1 MSVNIQELFDDIA
14 AEIGS
19 GASNKVFTAKFVR
32 AVNRSLDT
40 LSLRANLETRLG
52 HIAQINTT
60 YTELD
65 DEYNYIL
72 FTGVRYFLPRMG
84 QRPGDPRVAKAVLED
99 TDGAW
104 ESAIGDFISARSYTL
119 QDTSTNDIAGWG
131 DVS

>member
-52 HIAQINTT
+52 HITQINTT

-65 DEYNYIL
+65 AEYNYIL
-72 FTGVRYFLPRMG
+72 FAGIRYFLPRMG
-84 QRPGDPRVAKAVLED
+84 QRPGDPRVAKAILAD
-99 TDGAW
+99 TSSEWKG
-104 ESAIGDFISARSYTL
+104 AIGDYIAAESYAL
-119 QDTSTNDIAGWG
+119 QDVSTNDIAGWG